1 MKAIGN
7 GNTFFHHSFCVVAKI
22 ANAMAKNN
30 LDAIFVRALRASGAS
45 DNVLTLWIRD
55 DLSSLGSRFNSCNLD
70 LSFVEQLTDIE
81 QFWFLDHLA
90 IFK

>member
-7 GNTFFHHSFCVVAKI
+7 GNTFFHHSFCAVAKI
-22 ANAMAKNN
+22 ANVMAKNN
-30 LDAIFVRALRASGAS
+30 LDAIVRALRAAGAS
-45 DNVLTLWIRD
+45 DNVLTLWIRE

-90 IFK
+90 IPK